1 LLKRQMITRKNILGK
16 ITFFQ
21 LCKESFVSVC
31 RFLDVI
37 LLALMLFVFPFGR
50 FENMY
55 FNEFYYAKEQEP
67 ELKELQKK
75 TRYYQGEIMV
85 FNRNKDKEA
94 LIEGRKE
101 AMDAQALEKLKKN
114 VKAIDEANLE
124 KHKAVV

>member
-1 LLKRQMITRKNILGK
+1 
-16 ITFFQ
+16 
-21 LCKESFVSVC
+21 
-31 RFLDVI
+31 
-37 LLALMLFVFPFGR
+37 MLFVFPFGR

-101 AMDAQALEKLKKN
+101 AMDAQALEKLRKN